1 MDIFLNLFFRGGGGV
16 VTITLLQYVISLPG
30 KTSTIVSLV
39 KVLTL
44 LGYSVL
50 LTSYTHSAVDNILL
64 KLTKVTGSKQ
74 KCSNFL
80 QL

>member
-1 MDIFLNLFFRGGGGV
+1 MA
-16 VTITLLQYVISLPG
+16 
-30 KTSTIVSLV
+30 LV

-64 KLTKVTGSKQ
+64 KLIKVRVMGIGRGLKARVGEWNTVELWYLTISNTDISNTMDMSK
-74 KCSNFL
+74 
-80 QL
+80 